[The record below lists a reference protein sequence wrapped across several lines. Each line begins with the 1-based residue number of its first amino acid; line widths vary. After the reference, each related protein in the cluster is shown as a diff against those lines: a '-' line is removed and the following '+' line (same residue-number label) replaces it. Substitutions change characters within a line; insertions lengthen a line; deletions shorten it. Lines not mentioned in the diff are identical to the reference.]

1 MTESQKLAIRMWSFK
16 QLDDVNR
23 KYAGNSGYTDV
34 LGKSYHWNSKVGNYG
49 KPRISDFIVIIDNDN
64 LLGIS
69 RIDSI
74 QEADGKVIS
83 FHCPKCIRSGSFK
96 PRVSD
101 KFSNKYRCEK
111 CFFEGNEPLERL
123 NDVKEFEAGYE
134 TYWREIN
141 NLKVSELREL
151 FVAKSLM
158 NSIRELDFVNTKA
171 LIEGRFNFG
180 EFFWGGKPIDSKLP
194 SGSKVVLMKQRIG
207 QSKFR
212 SHLLNKYGNVCAI
225 SGTNPME
232 VLEAAHLYRYSERE
246 VHDPEGGLLFRRD
259 LHTLFDRWLL
269 TIDPSDLTIHV
280 SPTLSQFPE
289 IFRYHGGEIKV
300 PKELAPKSDYLKIH
314 FEISNQS
321 WS

>member
-1 MTESQKLAIRMWSFK
+1 MTESRKPTIRMWSFK

-34 LGKSYHWNSKVGNYG
+34 LGNSYHWNSRVANYG
-49 KPRISDFIVIIDNDN
+49 KPKVSDFILIIDNEN
-64 LLGIS
+64 VLGIS

-83 FHCPKCIRSGSFK
+83 FHCPKCMRSGSFK

-101 KFSNKYRCEK
+101 KYLYKYRCEK

-123 NDVKEFEAGYE
+123 NEVKEFAAGYE

-141 NLKVSELREL
+141 NLKVSDIEAL

-158 NSIRELDFVNTKA
+158 SSIREIDFLNSKM
-171 LIEGRFNFG
+171 LIEEQFKFG
-180 EFFWGGKPIDSKLP
+180 EFFWGGKPTQSKMP
-194 SGSKVVLMKQRIG
+194 GGSKVVLMKQRIG

-212 SHLLNKYGNVCAI
+212 NHLLSKYGNVCAI
-225 SGTNPME
+225 SGANPTE
-232 VLEAAHLYRYSERE
+232 VLEAAHLYRYSETE
-246 VHDPEGGLLFRRD
+246 VHDPDGGLLFRRD

-269 TIDPSDLTIHV
+269 TIDPNDLTVQI
-280 SPTLSQFPE
+280 SPALNHFPD
-289 IFRYHGGEIKV
+289 IWRFHGTEIKV
-300 PKELAPKSDYLKIH
+300 PKELAPKRDYLKIH

-321 WS
+321 WT

>member
-1 MTESQKLAIRMWSFK
+1 
-16 QLDDVNR
+16 
-23 KYAGNSGYTDV
+23 
-34 LGKSYHWNSKVGNYG
+34 
-49 KPRISDFIVIIDNDN
+49 
-64 LLGIS
+64 
-69 RIDSI
+69 
-74 QEADGKVIS
+74 
-83 FHCPKCIRSGSFK
+83 
-96 PRVSD
+96 
-101 KFSNKYRCEK
+101 
-111 CFFEGNEPLERL
+111 
-123 NDVKEFEAGYE
+123 
-134 TYWREIN
+134 
-141 NLKVSELREL
+141 
-151 FVAKSLM
+151 
-158 NSIRELDFVNTKA
+158 
-171 LIEGRFNFG
+171 
-180 EFFWGGKPIDSKLP
+180 
-194 SGSKVVLMKQRIG
+194 MKQRIG

-225 SGTNPME
+225 SGINPTE
-232 VLEAAHLYRYSERE
+232 VLEAAHLYRYSESE